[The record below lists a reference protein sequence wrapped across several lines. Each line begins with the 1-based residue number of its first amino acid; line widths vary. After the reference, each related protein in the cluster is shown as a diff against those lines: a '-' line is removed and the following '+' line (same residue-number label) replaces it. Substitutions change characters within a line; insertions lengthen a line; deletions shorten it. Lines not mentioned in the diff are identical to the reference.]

1 MIAVL
6 MAGGKG
12 TRISS
17 VTKDIPK
24 PMIRIGGKPVL
35 EHQIETLKRQGIT
48 DFIITVSHLG
58 SVIMDYFGDGS
69 GVSPAT
75 GKPFGVKIRYFNEKT
90 PLGNAGALFYLEQY
104 LTDDFLLLN
113 GDLMFDFDLKRFLL
127 FHRESGGTVTL
138 FAHPNSHPYDSGIIA
153 ADEHGLVR
161 RWITKE
167 DPKPEY
173 YENLV
178 NAGIHIVSPKI
189 FPLVSARH
197 TEYAGGPRI
206 DLDRDLLKPLVQKEE
221 VYAYRS
227 PEYVR
232 DMGTPERYQEVCHD
246 FANGIIQAKN
256 LANRQKAVFL
266 DRDGTINRYIGFLRD
281 PAQMELIPGAADAIN
296 EIHKNGLLAIV
307 VTNQPVIA
315 RGEVTWEGLHNIHNR
330 MEMLLGMEGAYLDD
344 IFVCPHHPDKGF
356 HGEVPE
362 LKMICSCRK
371 PKPGLLLAAAEK
383 YNIDLSRSWMIGDS
397 ASDVS
402 AGQAAGCRSIQLT
415 EKKSLEQAVYTI
427 MP

>member
-17 VTKDIPK
+17 VAKDIPK

-35 EHQIETLKRQGIT
+35 EHQIEALKRQGIS
-48 DFIITVSHLG
+48 DFIITVSYLG

-75 GKPFGVKIRYFNEKT
+75 GRPFDVKIRYFNEEV

-104 LTDDFLLLN
+104 LDDDFLLLN
-113 GDLMFDFDLKRFLL
+113 GDLMFDFDLKRFLS
-127 FHRESGGTVTL
+127 FHRESGGIVTL

-153 ADEHGLVR
+153 ADEHGLVSQ
-161 RWITKE
+161 WLAKE

-206 DLDRDLLKPLVQKEE
+206 DLDRDLLKPLVQRKE

-256 LANRQKAVFL
+256 LENRQKAVFL
-266 DRDGTINRYIGFLRD
+266 DRDGTINRYAGFLRN

-296 EIHKNGLLAIV
+296 EIHKNGFLAIV

-315 RGEVTWEGLHNIHNR
+315 RGEVTWEGLRNIHNR
-330 MEMLLGMEGAYLDD
+330 METLLGMEGAYLDD

-356 HGEVPE
+356 PGEVPE
-362 LKMICSCRK
+362 LKMTCSCRK

-383 YNIDLSRSWMIGDS
+383 YNIDLLQSWMIGDS

-402 AGQAAGCRSIQLT
+402 AGQAAGCRSIRLT
-415 EKKSLEQAVYTI
+415 EKKTLEQAVYTI